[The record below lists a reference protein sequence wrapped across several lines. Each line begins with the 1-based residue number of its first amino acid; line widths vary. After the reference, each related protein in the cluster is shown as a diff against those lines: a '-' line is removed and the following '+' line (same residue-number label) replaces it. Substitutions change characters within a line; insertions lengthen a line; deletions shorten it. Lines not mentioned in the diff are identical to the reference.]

1 MVEAASR
8 GYHYYAVTDHAPLL
22 AMDRMTTQRAL
33 AQRDEIRTL
42 GRPHGM
48 TLLHGS
54 ELNIARD
61 GSLDW
66 DDDVLAGFD
75 ILVASVHSHFTLSRD
90 DMTRRLIHAM
100 EHPYV
105 NIIGHPT
112 GRLLGR
118 RPGIDFDADA
128 VFDAAARCGT
138 ALEINAFPDRLD
150 LDDELVR
157 RARDRGVMFA
167 IDTDAHAI
175 PHLDHLCFGVAVA
188 QRGWLEPAQAIN
200 TWPLAKLRRFLA
212 KGRRRAHRAA

>member
-1 MVEAASR
+1 
-8 GYHYYAVTDHAPLL
+8 
-22 AMDRMTTQRAL
+22 
-33 AQRDEIRTL
+33 
-42 GRPHGM
+42 M

-61 GSLDW
+61 GTLDW
-66 DDDVLAGFD
+66 DDDFLAGFD
-75 ILVASVHSHFTLSRD
+75 VLVASVHSHFTLSRD
-90 DMTRRLIHAM
+90 DMTRRLIRAI

-128 VFDAAARCGT
+128 VFEAAARCGT

-150 LDDELVR
+150 LDDALVR

-175 PHLDHLCFGVAVA
+175 PHLDYLRFGVAVA
-188 QRGWLEPAQAIN
+188 QRGWLEPAQVIN
-200 TWPLAKLRRFLA
+200 TWPFGKLRRFLM
-212 KGRRRAHRAA
+212 KGRQRAHRAA